1 MNGHGST
8 DKHGGRHAGH
18 GFWAMLACCL
28 PTIVQLT
35 RHQLLL
41 TAQEA
46 IFVFETADE
55 RGLQALLAEVDV
67 WAAASTWHDLVTG
80 PPRLAEVAY
89 SWERP
94 EPSVVPAIGL
104 GL

>member
-1 MNGHGST
+1 
-8 DKHGGRHAGH
+8 
-18 GFWAMLACCL
+18 
-28 PTIVQLT
+28 LT

-41 TAQEA
+41 TAAEA

-55 RGLQALLAEVDV
+55 HGLATLLADVDV
-67 WAAASTWHDLVTG
+67 WAAASGWHRLVAG

-94 EPSVVPAIGL
+94 EAQPLAVGMRF
-104 GL
+104 